1 MCRSA
6 EALILASVASIQRG
20 ESLTK
25 RLAEPLHGGALVL
38 AVLVVW
44 TAGAAYC
51 HGYQRLLSGGAE
63 WPGSFVWSAVAV
75 LPWLGLFE
83 WSKRRNGEQLSSSP
97 SLLLAALVATAAAS
111 LLIES
116 AADIVTG
123 SRSAPV
129 ALNLLRRLPAIGASL
144 VLILWAGAMRGK
156 RLEDAERHASA
167 EGLLELAPSIDWIA
181 AADNY
186 VELHIGERVVLV
198 RTTMRFAERALQPFG
213 FVRIHRRFLINR
225 RRLESVVG
233 TNGDR
238 RIRIAGTELP
248 VGRSYLTRLV
258 G

>member
-1 MCRSA
+1 MA
-6 EALILASVASIQRG
+6 TQGA

-25 RLAEPLHGGALVL
+25 RLSEPLHGGALIT

-75 LPWLGLFE
+75 LPWLALFE
-83 WSKRRNGEQLSSSP
+83 WSKRRTGEQLSSSP
-97 SLLLAALVATAAAS
+97 GLLLAALVATAAAS
-111 LLIES
+111 LLVES
-116 AADIVTG
+116 VADILTG

-156 RLEDAERHASA
+156 RLKEEERHASV
-167 EGLLELAPSIDWIA
+167 EGLLDVAPSIDWIA

-186 VELHIGERVVLV
+186 VEVHIGQRVVLV
-198 RTTMRFAERALQPFG
+198 RTTMRSAERALQPFG
-213 FVRIHRRFLINR
+213 FVRIHRRFLINL
-225 RRLESVVG
+225 RRLETIVG

-248 VGRSYLTRLV
+248 VGRSYLSRLGV
-258 G
+258 

>member
-1 MCRSA
+1 MVPTQHA
-6 EALILASVASIQRG
+6 

-25 RLAEPLHGGALVL
+25 RLSEPLHGGALII

-75 LPWLGLFE
+75 LPWLVLFE
-83 WSKRRNGEQLSSSP
+83 WSKRRSGEPLSSSP
-97 SLLLAALVATAAAS
+97 GLLLAALVATAAAS
-111 LLIES
+111 LLVES
-116 AADIVTG
+116 AADILTG

-144 VLILWAGAMRGK
+144 VLILWAGAVRGK
-156 RLEDAERHASA
+156 RLKEEERHASV
-167 EGLLELAPSIDWIA
+167 EGLLDFAPSIDWIA

-186 VELHIGERVVLV
+186 VELHIGQRVVLL
-198 RTTMRFAERALQPFG
+198 RMTMRSAERTLQPFG

-225 RRLESVVG
+225 RRLETIVG

-248 VGRSYLTRLV
+248 VGRSYLSRLSA
-258 G
+258 